1 MAIQDKR
8 SMIDARWQHLQP
20 GWGNDHSSERRA
32 LHGLLS
38 DGEGIEA
45 LVSCAWGPGSIFR
58 EGANRMDRMRRLKGV
73 ALVTGERLI
82 LLKGAKG
89 PASTTE
95 MPLDTITAV
104 DYDAGAG
111 EITVTGLSLSNWIGH
126 KDGEGV
132 NKIADVRDGQAQ
144 SFAERVR
151 EIQANPPP
159 LAFGA
164 ATGPAAPSFSGA
176 PAATPASSFAG
187 MSKAQRI
194 DAQWRERSTMWGR
207 NEPGPLERVIVSLAS
222 NFTGENTSVYPG
234 ELRMLHEILE
244 EDENI
249 EYWMGGRWGDARYF
263 DTIRQAAGRVAVSVA
278 MAAFGGFD
286 GGGGA
291 GGLMRRREPNVHEGV
306 VVATDRRVLML
317 NSGVVSKQVVEIP
330 YEGLQVAYNEGMVFA
345 GVKLSGSTDE
355 DYAFY
360 WDHKSKSKMR
370 SRARPLYNA
379 IRRRATAAPRS
390 GGEVADRHAR

>member
-1 MAIQDKR
+1 MAMQNKR

-20 GWGNDHSSERRA
+20 GWGSDHSSERRA
-32 LHGLLS
+32 LYELLS

-45 LVSCAWGPGSIFR
+45 LVSCAWGPGSLFR
-58 EGANRMDRMRRLKGV
+58 EGANRMERMRRLKGL

-82 LLKGAKG
+82 LLKGGMG

-111 EITVTGLSLSNWIGH
+111 EITVTGLSLSNWMGH
-126 KDGEGV
+126 KDREGV
-132 NKIADVRDGQAQ
+132 NKIADVGDGQGQ
-144 SFAERVR
+144 SFAARLR
-151 EIQANPPP
+151 EVQANPPP
-159 LAFGA
+159 LDFSA
-164 ATGPAAPSFSGA
+164 ATDPAAPNFSGT
-176 PAATPASSFAG
+176 PAATPDSSFAG

-207 NEPGPLERVIVSLAS
+207 NEPGPLERVIVSLVS
-222 NFTGENTSVYPG
+222 NFTGEKTNVYPG
-234 ELRMLHEILE
+234 ELRMLHEVLE

-249 EYWMGGRWGDARYF
+249 EYWMGGRWGDASDF
-263 DTIRQAAGRVAVSVA
+263 DTMARAAGRVAASMA
-278 MAAFGGFD
+278 MAAFGG
-286 GGGGA
+286 GPGMA
-291 GGLMRRREPNVHEGV
+291 MRRREPNVHEGI

-317 NSGVVSKQVVEIP
+317 NSGMVSKQVVEIP
-330 YEGLQVAYNEGMVFA
+330 YAGLQVAYNEGMVFA

-379 IRRRATAAPRS
+379 IRRRATAAPEAEE
-390 GGEVADRHAR
+390 G